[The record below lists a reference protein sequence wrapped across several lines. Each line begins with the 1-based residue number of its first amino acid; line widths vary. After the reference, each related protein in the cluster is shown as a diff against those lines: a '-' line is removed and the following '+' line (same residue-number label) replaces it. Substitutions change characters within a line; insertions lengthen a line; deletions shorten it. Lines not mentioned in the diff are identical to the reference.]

1 MPTFK
6 FTPKDIYEAD
16 FSTKMRGYDKEE
28 VDELLDDVIAD
39 YETYQTENLRLQ
51 EENEFL
57 KKKIAELEMQV
68 SKPNQANL
76 DDTQRFD
83 PNQILQARSSKPK
96 VEMRNPS
103 NFDLLKRINRLE
115 QAVFGPNGIA
125 SENNYENIKLKC
137 FMFCIRF
144 RNEPFCK
151 LHKM

>member
-83 PNQILQARSSKPK
+83 PNQILQARSSKTK

-125 SENNYENIKLKC
+125 SENN
-137 FMFCIRF
+137 
-144 RNEPFCK
+144 
-151 LHKM
+151 

>member
-57 KKKIAELEMQV
+57 KKKVAELEMQV

-125 SENNYENIKLKC
+125 SENN
-137 FMFCIRF
+137 
-144 RNEPFCK
+144 
-151 LHKM
+151 

>member
-76 DDTQRFD
+76 DDTQRFA

-125 SENNYENIKLKC
+125 SENN
-137 FMFCIRF
+137 
-144 RNEPFCK
+144 
-151 LHKM
+151 

>member
-103 NFDLLKRINRLE
+103 NFDLLKRINCLE

-125 SENNYENIKLKC
+125 SENN
-137 FMFCIRF
+137 
-144 RNEPFCK
+144 
-151 LHKM
+151 

>member
-28 VDELLDDVIAD
+28 VDEVLDDVIAD

-103 NFDLLKRINRLE
+103 NFDLLKRINRLV

-125 SENNYENIKLKC
+125 SENN
-137 FMFCIRF
+137 
-144 RNEPFCK
+144 
-151 LHKM
+151 

>member
-1 MPTFK
+1 MQTFK

-125 SENNYENIKLKC
+125 SENN
-137 FMFCIRF
+137 
-144 RNEPFCK
+144 
-151 LHKM
+151 

>member
-96 VEMRNPS
+96 VDMRNPS

-125 SENNYENIKLKC
+125 SENN
-137 FMFCIRF
+137 
-144 RNEPFCK
+144 
-151 LHKM
+151 

>member
-125 SENNYENIKLKC
+125 SETN
-137 FMFCIRF
+137 
-144 RNEPFCK
+144 
-151 LHKM
+151 

>member
-16 FSTKMRGYDKEE
+16 FTTKMRGYDKEE

-39 YETYQTENLRLQ
+39 YETYQTETLRLQ

-76 DDTQRFD
+76 DETQRFD
-83 PNQILQARSSKPK
+83 PSQVLQARSSKPK

-125 SENNYENIKLKC
+125 SENN
-137 FMFCIRF
+137 
-144 RNEPFCK
+144 
-151 LHKM
+151 

>member
-83 PNQILQARSSKPK
+83 PSKVLQARPSKPK

-125 SENNYENIKLKC
+125 SENN
-137 FMFCIRF
+137 
-144 RNEPFCK
+144 
-151 LHKM
+151 

>member
-28 VDELLDDVIAD
+28 VDELLDDIIAD
-39 YETYQTENLRLQ
+39 YETYQTETLRLQ

-83 PNQILQARSSKPK
+83 PSQVLQARSSKPK

-125 SENNYENIKLKC
+125 SENN
-137 FMFCIRF
+137 
-144 RNEPFCK
+144 
-151 LHKM
+151 

>member
-16 FSTKMRGYDKEE
+16 YSTKMRGYDKEE

-125 SENNYENIKLKC
+125 SENN
-137 FMFCIRF
+137 
-144 RNEPFCK
+144 
-151 LHKM
+151 

>member
-39 YETYQTENLRLQ
+39 YETYQTETLRLQ

-83 PNQILQARSSKPK
+83 PSQVLQAHSSKPK

-125 SENNYENIKLKC
+125 SENN
-137 FMFCIRF
+137 
-144 RNEPFCK
+144 
-151 LHKM
+151 

>member
-1 MPTFK
+1 M
-6 FTPKDIYEAD
+6 
-16 FSTKMRGYDKEE
+16 
-28 VDELLDDVIAD
+28 
-39 YETYQTENLRLQ
+39 RLQ

-83 PNQILQARSSKPK
+83 PSQVLQARSSKPK

-125 SENNYENIKLKC
+125 SENN
-137 FMFCIRF
+137 
-144 RNEPFCK
+144 
-151 LHKM
+151 

>member
-39 YETYQTENLRLQ
+39 YETYQTETLRLQ

-76 DDTQRFD
+76 DDTQLFD
-83 PNQILQARSSKPK
+83 PSQVLQARSSKPK

-125 SENNYENIKLKC
+125 SENN
-137 FMFCIRF
+137 
-144 RNEPFCK
+144 
-151 LHKM
+151 

>member
-1 MPTFK
+1 MKQT
-6 FTPKDIYEAD
+6 
-16 FSTKMRGYDKEE
+16 STKMRGYDKEE

-83 PNQILQARSSKPK
+83 LTKFFKHVQVNQKWKCVIQVILIY
-96 VEMRNPS
+96 S
-103 NFDLLKRINRLE
+103 NELI
-115 QAVFGPNGIA
+115 V
-125 SENNYENIKLKC
+125 
-137 FMFCIRF
+137 
-144 RNEPFCK
+144 
-151 LHKM
+151 

>member
-115 QAVFGPNGIA
+115 QAVFGPNGI
-125 SENNYENIKLKC
+125 STSTEIVKTTKK
-137 FMFCIRF
+137 I
-144 RNEPFCK
+144 
-151 LHKM
+151 

>member
-39 YETYQTENLRLQ
+39 YETYQTETLRLQ

-83 PNQILQARSSKPK
+83 PSQVLQARSSKPK

-125 SENNYENIKLKC
+125 SENN
-137 FMFCIRF
+137 
-144 RNEPFCK
+144 
-151 LHKM
+151 

>member
-28 VDELLDDVIAD
+28 VDELLDNVIAD
-39 YETYQTENLRLQ
+39 YETYQTETLRLQ

-76 DDTQRFD
+76 DDTQCFD
-83 PNQILQARSSKPK
+83 PSQVLQARSSKPK

-125 SENNYENIKLKC
+125 SENN
-137 FMFCIRF
+137 
-144 RNEPFCK
+144 
-151 LHKM
+151 

>member
-115 QAVFGPNGIA
+115 HAVFGPNGIA
-125 SENNYENIKLKC
+125 SENN
-137 FMFCIRF
+137 
-144 RNEPFCK
+144 
-151 LHKM
+151 

>member
-125 SENNYENIKLKC
+125 TENN
-137 FMFCIRF
+137 
-144 RNEPFCK
+144 
-151 LHKM
+151 

>member
-76 DDTQRFD
+76 DDTRRFD

-125 SENNYENIKLKC
+125 SENN
-137 FMFCIRF
+137 
-144 RNEPFCK
+144 
-151 LHKM
+151 

>member
-39 YETYQTENLRLQ
+39 YETYQTETLRLQ

-83 PNQILQARSSKPK
+83 PSQVLQARSSKPK

-103 NFDLLKRINRLE
+103 NLDLLKRINRLE

-125 SENNYENIKLKC
+125 SENN
-137 FMFCIRF
+137 
-144 RNEPFCK
+144 
-151 LHKM
+151 

>member
-115 QAVFGPNGIA
+115 QAVVGPHGIA
-125 SENNYENIKLKC
+125 SENN
-137 FMFCIRF
+137 
-144 RNEPFCK
+144 
-151 LHKM
+151 

>member
-83 PNQILQARSSKPK
+83 ANQILQARSSKPK

-125 SENNYENIKLKC
+125 SENN
-137 FMFCIRF
+137 
-144 RNEPFCK
+144 
-151 LHKM
+151 

>member
-125 SENNYENIKLKC
+125 SEND
-137 FMFCIRF
+137 
-144 RNEPFCK
+144 
-151 LHKM
+151 

>member
-16 FSTKMRGYDKEE
+16 FTTKMRGYDKEE

-39 YETYQTENLRLQ
+39 YETYQTETLRLQ

-83 PNQILQARSSKPK
+83 PSQVLQARSSKPK

-125 SENNYENIKLKC
+125 SENN
-137 FMFCIRF
+137 
-144 RNEPFCK
+144 
-151 LHKM
+151 

>member
-16 FSTKMRGYDKEE
+16 FYTKMRGYDKEE

-39 YETYQTENLRLQ
+39 YETYQTETLRLQ

-83 PNQILQARSSKPK
+83 PSQVLQARSSKPK

-125 SENNYENIKLKC
+125 SENN
-137 FMFCIRF
+137 
-144 RNEPFCK
+144 
-151 LHKM
+151 

>member
-28 VDELLDDVIAD
+28 VDEHLDDVIAD

-125 SENNYENIKLKC
+125 SENN
-137 FMFCIRF
+137 
-144 RNEPFCK
+144 
-151 LHKM
+151 

>member
-115 QAVFGPNGIA
+115 QAVFGPKGIA
-125 SENNYENIKLKC
+125 SENN
-137 FMFCIRF
+137 
-144 RNEPFCK
+144 
-151 LHKM
+151 

>member
-28 VDELLDDVIAD
+28 VDELLDDVISD

-83 PNQILQARSSKPK
+83 PNQFLQARSSKPK

-125 SENNYENIKLKC
+125 SENN
-137 FMFCIRF
+137 
-144 RNEPFCK
+144 
-151 LHKM
+151 